1 MAEIVAFNPST
12 VRTKRLVGATPRPL
26 GEVVFFTGVR
36 YERWISPPAG
46 KTKLPPPKSPR
57 LKSKACP

>member
-1 MAEIVAFNPST
+1 MAEIVAFNPPT
-12 VRTKRLVGATPRPL
+12 ARPKRLFGAMEKPL

-36 YERWISPPAG
+36 YERWISPPVG
-46 KTKLPPPKSPR
+46 KTKLQAPKSPR